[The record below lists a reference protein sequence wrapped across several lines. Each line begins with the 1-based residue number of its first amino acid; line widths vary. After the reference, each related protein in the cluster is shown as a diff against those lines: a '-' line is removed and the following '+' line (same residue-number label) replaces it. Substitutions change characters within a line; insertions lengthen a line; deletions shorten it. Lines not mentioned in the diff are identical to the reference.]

1 MHMHSPT
8 HTRAHILQRLSPSL
22 LPNASARSA
31 VAAAIVSANVGAS
44 VAIELDHVMEAALP
58 GRLAEGSSSD
68 VKRMS
73 MLPDVAVWIAGMAAP
88 LNLPSS
94 VPVADVPS

>member
-1 MHMHSPT
+1 MHKSVHI
-8 HTRAHILQRLSPSL
+8 HTQHLGAIPS
-22 LPNASARSA
+22 
-31 VAAAIVSANVGAS
+31 NVGDDVGENAGGAVGECVGDS
-44 VAIELDHVMEAALP
+44 VAGMASSHVIETPAAAALP
-58 GRLAEGSSSD
+58 SD